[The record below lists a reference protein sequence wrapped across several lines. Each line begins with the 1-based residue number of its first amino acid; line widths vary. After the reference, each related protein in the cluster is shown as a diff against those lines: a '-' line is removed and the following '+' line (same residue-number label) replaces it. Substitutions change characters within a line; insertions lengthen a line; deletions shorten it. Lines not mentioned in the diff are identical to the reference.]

1 MIRLRI
7 RKYPDSPV
15 HTLSVL
21 FFPLWRADLKMSGFV
36 VEFAGC
42 VWTEA
47 VSGKKKLRIQKYP
60 DMCGRGLSAQCTIGM
75 VLGSCLPLT
84 L

>member
-1 MIRLRI
+1 
-7 RKYPDSPV
+7 
-15 HTLSVL
+15 
-21 FFPLWRADLKMSGFV
+21 MSGFA

-60 DMCGRGLSAQCTIGM
+60 RTKSLLRLISFHQLFPELKEKEKEA
-75 VLGSCLPLT
+75 CLIADISMNDTKSFDHFVMLA
-84 L
+84 LMLLM